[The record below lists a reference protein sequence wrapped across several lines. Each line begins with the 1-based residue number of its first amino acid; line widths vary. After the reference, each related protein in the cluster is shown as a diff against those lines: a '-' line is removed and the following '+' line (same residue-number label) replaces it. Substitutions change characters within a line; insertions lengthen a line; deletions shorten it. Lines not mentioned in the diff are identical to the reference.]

1 MFNWIG
7 GTFGRLFGGG
17 QPSPQGLT
25 HAPSE
30 REINLY
36 EMAKQLAADIKALEY
51 LSKQPY
57 WTDGNLTAENLACIR
72 NESQAGHLMRAADLV
87 SDVIAES
94 GSLTGIISTIEKGI
108 PTLPY
113 TVDGSDALA
122 EKLSN
127 KRFFAQLV
135 PQNQL
140 ASMLKFGLVMG
151 VVPVQINPVPRGESE
166 PGAIRATRQILAW
179 DPRFLSYEWSLNRW
193 RLNTQWGPVYL
204 ADDQDCCELE
214 NGVQFRLWIP
224 YTHARPW
231 RAAPWRFLAI
241 CGILSRDSVY
251 ARMRHTMVNGPVR
264 VVTHPHGYN
273 DKQAKVLEDL
283 MAAAG
288 YNGWLR
294 LTQDCD
300 FKHATASGDSTAS
313 IYADQLNWAR
323 EEAAIGLLG
332 QKTTVTGTSGF
343 SKGNVYEQIAS
354 IQRQFYADACA
365 EFLNRCVFAQWARD
379 CLGPRGECAI
389 EIDAESPAEK
399 KERAEGL
406 ELLGKALVSLQSGA
420 DAVGCDVDRADA
432 IRIARSSG
440 VRLVPKPA
448 TTAAKAR
455 LDLAPTDVA
464 KAITVDETRAS
475 QGLPPAGGAF
485 GQKHLAEVGEPAT
498 GGANAA

>member
-1 MFNWIG
+1 VFNWIG

-127 KRFFAQLV
+127 KRFFAQLA

-151 VVPVQINPVPRGESE
+151 VVPVQINPLPRGESA

-204 ADDQDCCELE
+204 ADDQDCCELD
-214 NGVQFRLWIP
+214 NGAQFRLWMP

-241 CGILSRDSVY
+241 CGILSRDSLY

-264 VVTHPHGYN
+264 VVT
-273 DKQAKVLEDL
+273 D
-283 MAAAG
+283 
-288 YNGWLR
+288 
-294 LTQDCD
+294 
-300 FKHATASGDSTAS
+300 
-313 IYADQLNWAR
+313 
-323 EEAAIGLLG
+323 
-332 QKTTVTGTSGF
+332 
-343 SKGNVYEQIAS
+343 
-354 IQRQFYADACA
+354 
-365 EFLNRCVFAQWARD
+365 
-379 CLGPRGECAI
+379 
-389 EIDAESPAEK
+389 
-399 KERAEGL
+399 
-406 ELLGKALVSLQSGA
+406 
-420 DAVGCDVDRADA
+420 
-432 IRIARSSG
+432 
-440 VRLVPKPA
+440 
-448 TTAAKAR
+448 
-455 LDLAPTDVA
+455 
-464 KAITVDETRAS
+464 TR
-475 QGLPPAGGAF
+475 
-485 GQKHLAEVGEPAT
+485 T
-498 GGANAA
+498 